1 MTENTHIINVC
12 WICIFVLINNSEYI
26 AHHWLSNITI
36 YFIIPSYQISN
47 DWKPYER
54 TQILILLW
62 NLSPSRSYWKGHL
75 SASPASQPHRRGSAL
90 RRRSTLKG
98 STVMALTSWS
108 YWGKSGRECSA
119 AGSTDNERVCWS
131 CRRWPRRPQAFVD
144 FSRGWWR
151 TYPPSSL
158 WVCAASRRA
167 TCQVSGLS
175 SNFHGCA
182 EVTKSRDPGFP
193 FDREEEKPGYLQV
206 LAFSVPVSYNCC
218 PGGF

>member
-1 MTENTHIINVC
+1 MTKKTHIKSVRVA
-12 WICIFVLINNSEYI
+12 FSSLYNSEYN

-36 YFIIPSYQISN
+36 YFIIPAYQISN
-47 DWKPYER
+47 YTKPYQR
-54 TQILILLW
+54 TQMLILLW
-62 NLSPSRSYWKGHL
+62 NLSPSTCYWKGHL
-75 SASPASQPHRRGSAL
+75 SASPASQPHRRGSPL
-90 RRRSTLKG
+90 RMRSTLKG

-108 YWGKSGRECSA
+108 YWGKSGRERSS
-119 AGSTDNERVCWS
+119 AGSTDNERVCWTG
-131 CRRWPRRPQAFVD
+131 RRWPRGPQTFVD

-158 WVCAASRRA
+158 WVFAASRRA

-182 EVTKSRDPGFP
+182 EITKSLDPSFP
-193 FDREEEKPGYLQV
+193 FGRPEEKPGYLQV
-206 LAFSVPVSYNCC
+206 LAFSVLVSSNYC